1 MNATYQNLT
10 RKSKSKTS
18 DLTQIVSSSSD
29 RERRETHSATRIMTS
44 AGQVVAH
51 WDYPL
56 SDEQTEAHDRLA
68 GLITSAGS
76 VARERGLEILE
87 NAGDLILP
95 QDLYALCSQLK
106 CAYASLTTERGYV
119 EAAARK
125 WGWGVEVNADQIEF
139 TFKRG
144 GDVLERVTL

>member
-1 MNATYQNLT
+1 MILAESTLYA
-10 RKSKSKTS
+10 
-18 DLTQIVSSSSD
+18 
-29 RERRETHSATRIMTS
+29 RERRETHSSTQIMTG
-44 AGQVVAH
+44 AGQVVAR

-56 SDEQTEAHDRLA
+56 SDEQSEAHDRLA
-68 GLITSAGS
+68 RLITSAGS

-87 NAGDLILP
+87 NAGDLISP

-119 EAAARK
+119 EASARK
-125 WGWGVEVNADQIEF
+125 WGWGVELTGDQIEF

-144 GDVLERVTL
+144 GEIFERVTL

>member
-10 RKSKSKTS
+10 RNSKSKNS
-18 DLTQIVSSSSD
+18 DLTQNVSINLD
-29 RERRETHSATRIMTS
+29 RERRESHLATPIMTG
-44 AGQVVAH
+44 AGQVVAR

-56 SDEQTEAHDRLA
+56 DDEQSEAHAKLA
-68 GLITSAGS
+68 RLITSAGS

-95 QDLYALCSQLK
+95 QDLYALGSQLK
-106 CAYASLTTERGYV
+106 CAYASLKTERGYV
-119 EAAARK
+119 EASARK